1 MSENEDEFHAKVRG
15 MMLESYERGVAD
27 TGASLIDSFRMVAL
41 KDKPEDTRKFTA
53 VDIIR
58 ILEGFV
64 GGNNKV
70 VGGKSIGFPM

>member
-15 MMLESYERGVAD
+15 MVLESYERGVAD

-41 KDKPEDTRKFTA
+41 KDKPDDTRKFTA

>member
-41 KDKPEDTRKFTA
+41 KDKPDDTRKFTA
-53 VDIIR
+53 LDIIR
-58 ILEGFV
+58 ILEGFI

-70 VGGKSIGFPM
+70 VDGGVDNG

>member
-15 MMLESYERGVAD
+15 MMLESYGRGVAD
-27 TGASLIDSFRMVAL
+27 TGESLIDSFRMVAL

-53 VDIIR
+53 LDIIR
-58 ILEGFV
+58 ILEGFI

-70 VGGKSIGFPM
+70 VGRGVDNG

>member
-15 MMLESYERGVAD
+15 MMLESYGRGVAD

-53 VDIIR
+53 LDIIR
-58 ILEGFV
+58 ILEGFI

-70 VGGKSIGFPM
+70 VGRGVDNG

>member
-15 MMLESYERGVAD
+15 MVLESYERGVAD

-41 KDKPEDTRKFTA
+41 KDKPDDTRKFTA

-58 ILEGFV
+58 ILEGFI

-70 VGGKSIGFPM
+70 VDGGVDNG

>member
-15 MMLESYERGVAD
+15 MVLESYERGVAD

-41 KDKPEDTRKFTA
+41 KDKPDDTRKFTA
-53 VDIIR
+53 LDIIR
-58 ILEGFV
+58 ILEGFI

-70 VGGKSIGFPM
+70 VDGGVDNG

>member
-15 MMLESYERGVAD
+15 MVLESYGRGVAD

-53 VDIIR
+53 LDIIR
-58 ILEGFV
+58 ILEGFI

-70 VGGKSIGFPM
+70 VDGGVDNG